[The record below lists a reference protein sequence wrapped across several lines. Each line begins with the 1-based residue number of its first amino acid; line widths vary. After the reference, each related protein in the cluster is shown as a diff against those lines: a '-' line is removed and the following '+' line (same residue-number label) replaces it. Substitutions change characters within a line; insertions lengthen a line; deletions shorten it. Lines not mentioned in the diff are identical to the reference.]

1 MNCEYDLNFLLLYL
15 DSFSKISHFS
25 RTHQVQRRNP
35 IEPKRKRRRK
45 STRKVL
51 QIPAHLQ
58 NLLMKRYFQIPKF
71 WFDFLC
77 YLTSIFDDIIME
89 KYVGVTHHSILI
101 QSKIILKLIFFL
113 SYQIHQKKHTI
124 GQVYNVL
131 TMLTICIN
139 KKDD

>member
-1 MNCEYDLNFLLLYL
+1 MQGACPVIHNLVGGAISIKSLHTYVNCEYDLNFLLLYL

-25 RTHQVQRRNP
+25 RTHQVRRRNLT
-35 IEPKRKRRRK
+35 EPKRKRRRK

-77 YLTSIFDDIIME
+77 YFAFHSLWQRDSIIGGPE
-89 KYVGVTHHSILI
+89 TA
-101 QSKIILKLIFFL
+101 IIL
-113 SYQIHQKKHTI
+113 
-124 GQVYNVL
+124 
-131 TMLTICIN
+131 
-139 KKDD
+139 